1 MEEPEGGGWYG
12 GSGNVPDETLDND
25 RGGGGGSGFV
35 WTAETASNVP
45 SGYSVTA
52 EYYLTEASTE
62 GGNTTFISPNGGN
75 ETGHL
80 GNGYAK
86 ITLINVKGKRQTTS
100 SGTESINTAYVE
112 EGLILHYDSLNNTG
126 KGHSET
132 TTVWKD
138 LSKNDNDANIS
149 GATWVENYLSFDGID
164 DIASTIKD
172 LNFEESKALTIEFIG
187 QNNNTRGTKI
197 IMELY
202 ENSNIADCGFYV
214 DTGEYGY
221 QDITMAM
228 KYDRG
233 GNINHKMVNNIFDNT
248 FSNYTIQFDS
258 TKPYDQ
264 YISIYKNRTEY
275 EVGLVGDGL
284 AVADLSNRTIL
295 NHKLYI
301 GARFDGTLNSNMNIM
316 AIRVYNRELT
326 QDEIKQ
332 NYDVDK
338 LRYNI

>member
-1 MEEPEGGGWYG
+1 M
-12 GSGNVPDETLDND
+12 
-25 RGGGGGSGFV
+25 
-35 WTAETASNVP
+35 
-45 SGYSVTA
+45 
-52 EYYLTEASTE
+52 
-62 GGNTTFISPNGGN
+62 
-75 ETGHL
+75 
-80 GNGYAK
+80 
-86 ITLINVKGKRQTTS
+86 
-100 SGTESINTAYVE
+100 
-112 EGLILHYDSLNNTG
+112 
-126 KGHSET
+126 
-132 TTVWKD
+132 
-138 LSKNDNDANIS
+138 
-149 GATWVENYLSFDGID
+149 SFDGID

-187 QNNNTRGTKI
+187 QNNNTGGAKI

-202 ENSNIADCGFYV
+202 ENSNAADCGFYV

-228 KYDRG
+228 QYDRG
-233 GNINHKMVNNIFDNT
+233 GNYNHKMVNRIFDNT

-264 YISIYKNRTEY
+264 YISIYKNSTKY
-275 EVGLVGDGL
+275 EVGRVSNGL

-301 GARFDGTLNSNMNIM
+301 GARFNGILNSNMNIM